1 MQPEKIRF
9 KAFGRRA
16 TLLIG
21 GKLALLGG
29 LCGRLYYLQVVE
41 SQKYQKLADDNRI
54 NLRLLAPPRG
64 HIVDRHGAP
73 MAVNVQNYR
82 VVLVAEQA
90 IDMRETLRR
99 LEEIIDLAEYDAG
112 A

>member
-16 TLLIG
+16 ALLIG

-41 SQKYQKLADDNRI
+41 SQKYQKLADYNRI
-54 NLRLLAPPRG
+54 NLRLLAPPR
-64 HIVDRHGAP
+64 V
-73 MAVNVQNYR
+73 YR
-82 VVLVAEQA
+82 
-90 IDMRETLRR
+90 
-99 LEEIIDLAEYDAG
+99 
-112 A
+112 

>member
-1 MQPEKIRF
+1 MTRHAARKNSV

-21 GKLALLGG
+21 GNCLAWWSVR
-29 LCGRLYYLQVVE
+29 RLYYLQVVE
-41 SQKYQKLADDNRI
+41 SQNQKLADDNRI

-64 HIVDRHGAP
+64 HIVDEHGAP

-82 VVLVAEQA
+82 VVLVAERRGYA
-90 IDMRETLRR
+90 ETLRGWKKLSILR
-99 LEEIIDLAEYDAG
+99 SMTAG